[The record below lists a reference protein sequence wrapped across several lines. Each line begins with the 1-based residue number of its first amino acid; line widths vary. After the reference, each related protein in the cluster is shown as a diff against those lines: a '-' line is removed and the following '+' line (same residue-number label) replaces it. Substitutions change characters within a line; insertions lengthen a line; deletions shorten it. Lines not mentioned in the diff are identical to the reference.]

1 MSTVY
6 VGVDVAR
13 QTVEAAVWLPG
24 AGQGEPIGKFANDVE
39 GFEALAEQV
48 RRVAEA
54 HDHAT
59 VQVVLEPTGGYELA
73 LRLFAHQHGWSVS
86 LPNPKTVRQWGLGMG
101 RRAKTDRQDALLL
114 AHYGAAC
121 QPPALSLLP
130 AALEELDS
138 LLERREDL
146 KKALRAERNRLDAL
160 QQRPVGPWRP
170 AAVVGSIQRVVDQLE
185 QEAAAIGQAIEQLL
199 GQNPELA
206 GKAQQLRTIPGVGPV
221 NSLPLLVLLSRWQHL
236 THGAGLAGGLTAFV
250 GLDPRLHE
258 SGQSVWR
265 RPTISRQGDATM
277 RYLLY
282 MGALGGIRGHNP
294 LRHFYQRLVH
304 RGKAKRLAL
313 VAASRKILVWAWAVF
328 QSDQP
333 FDPDRFPLPA

>member
-13 QTVEAAVWLPG
+13 QTVEAALWLPG
-24 AGQGEPIGKFANDVE
+24 AAQGEAAGQFANDDQ
-39 GFEALAEQV
+39 GFEALAAQV
-48 RRVAEA
+48 QRLAA
-54 HDHAT
+54 PHDGAT
-59 VQVVLEPTGGYELA
+59 VQVVMEPTGGYELA
-73 LRLFAHQHGWSVS
+73 LRVFAYQQGWLVS
-86 LPNPKTVRQWGLGMG
+86 LPNPKTVRQWGQGMG

-121 QPPALSLLP
+121 RPPALSLLP
-130 AALEELDS
+130 AAVEELDS

-146 KKALRAERNRLDAL
+146 KKALRGERNRLDAL
-160 QQRPVGPWRP
+160 QQRPAGPWRP
-170 AAVVGSIQRVVDQLE
+170 AAVVGSIQRVIDQLE
-185 QEAAAIGQAIEQLL
+185 QEAAAIEQAIKQLL
-199 GQNPELA
+199 DENPELA
-206 GKAQQLRTIPGVGPV
+206 DKAQQLRTVPGVGAV
-221 NSLPLLVLLSRWQHL
+221 NSLPLLVLLARWQHL

-258 SGQSVWR
+258 SGQSVRR
-265 RPTISRQGDATM
+265 RPTISRQGDATI
-277 RYLLY
+277 RYLLF
-282 MGALGGIRGHNP
+282 MGALGGVRGRNP
-294 LRHFYQRLVH
+294 LRCFYQRLVS

-333 FDPDRFPLPA
+333 FDPTRFAHLA